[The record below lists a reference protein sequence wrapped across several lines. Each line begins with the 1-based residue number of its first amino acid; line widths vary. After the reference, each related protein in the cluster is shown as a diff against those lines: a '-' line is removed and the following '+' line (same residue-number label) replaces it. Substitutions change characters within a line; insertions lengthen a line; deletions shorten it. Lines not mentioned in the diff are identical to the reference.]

1 MEIEINEPDEDQ
13 YEKERVE
20 RIFQV
25 GNVIVDSDY
34 GAYLISEFYEKDGH
48 RKYIIIDLSDGGAAG
63 GGAFDSL
70 DELIKTFSDDDDR
83 LLFRPKLTGTPVS
96 DTDIKS

>member
-1 MEIEINEPDEDQ
+1 MKIVINEPDGDQ
-13 YEKERVE
+13 YEKERVK

-25 GNVIVDSDY
+25 GNVIVDDNND
-34 GAYLISEFYEKDGH
+34 AFLISSFYEKGGH
-48 RKYIIIDLSDGGAAG
+48 PKYIMIDLSEGIAC

-70 DELIKTFSDDDDR
+70 DELINTFSDEDDR
-83 LLFRPKLTGTPVS
+83 LLFRPELTGTPVS